1 MYNCDKIALYNR
13 AIPDRILCLKSEK
26 IVGGKMPK
34 DRLTVL
40 CCSNADGSHKIPL
53 FIVGKAKK
61 PRCFRGVKSLP
72 VKYEANSNARMTA
85 SLFYNWIV
93 SFDNEMNMMKKKSY
107 PFFR

>member
-40 CCSNADGSHKIPL
+40 CCSNADGSHKMPL
-53 FIVGKAKK
+53 FIVEKSKK
-61 PRCFRGVKSLP
+61 PRRFRD
-72 VKYEANSNARMTA
+72 ANLTQ
-85 SLFYNWIV
+85 L
-93 SFDNEMNMMKKKSY
+93 NMKQIQMFGLLLV
-107 PFFR
+107 FFKTG

>member
-40 CCSNADGSHKIPL
+40 CCNNAGGSHKMPL
-53 FIVGKAKK
+53 FIIEKSKK
-61 PRCFRGVKSLP
+61 PRCFRCAKSLL
-72 VKYEANSNARMTA
+72 VKYEANSNVWMT
-85 SLFYNWIV
+85 V
-93 SFDNEMNMMKKKSY
+93 D
-107 PFFR
+107 